1 MMRTEATEWN
11 RRRVDEIDQELQ
23 RAIGDDREALVEE
36 RRLLV
41 KDINRTPDPAQAK
54 KTPAQLD
61 AEIAAALAT
70 PRHAT
75 APVPKLTAPALTPPR
90 PPKKRVAVVWA
101 DLNVLAQAASFGDI
115 SVDDLAPSARTTAR
129 VSKTW
134 RERVRA
140 AGARLRNLADRGLL
154 EEGYGDRHT
163 LTEAGRQVLV
173 DAGYAPTATGT
184 WIKPGA
190 RRPSWSW

>member
-1 MMRTEATEWN
+1 MHTEATAWN
-11 RRRVDEIDQELQ
+11 RRRLDGLDQELQ
-23 RAIGDDREALVEE
+23 CAIGDEHKALVEE

-41 KDINRTPDPAQAK
+41 KAINRTPSPAHAK

-70 PRHAT
+70 PRHEA
-75 APVPKLTAPALTPPR
+75 ASVPKLTAPALTPPR
-90 PPKKRVAVVWA
+90 RPKKRVAVVWA

-134 RERVRA
+134 RERTRA
-140 AGARLRNLADRGLL
+140 AGARLCSLADRGLL
-154 EEGYGDRHT
+154 EEGYGDRCT

-173 DAGYAPTATGT
+173 DAGYAPTVTGT

>member
-11 RRRVDEIDQELQ
+11 RRRLDEIDQELQ
-23 RAIGDDREALVEE
+23 RAIGDEREALVEE

-41 KDINRTPDPAQAK
+41 KDINRTPAPAHAK
-54 KTPAQLD
+54 KTTAQLD
-61 AEIAAALAT
+61 AEIALALAT
-70 PRHAT
+70 PRHEAASAT
-75 APVPKLTAPALTPPR
+75 PALTPPR
-90 PPKKRVAVVWA
+90 QPKKRVAVIWT

-140 AGARLRNLADRGLL
+140 ASARLRSLADRGLL
-154 EEGYGDRHT
+154 EEGYGDKYT
-163 LTEAGRQVLV
+163 LTEAGRQVLG
-173 DAGYAPTATGT
+173 DAGYAPIATGT